1 MGGSSHSYNDVQAYM
16 DGRLDIDTSRD
27 VYEEFID
34 KDGPVDN
41 QEVLDN
47 EEACPNTVPIPEWFT
62 SNIWDNI
69 NDPSP
74 SMDAGHLTSWHKGG

>member
-1 MGGSSHSYNDVQAYM
+1 M